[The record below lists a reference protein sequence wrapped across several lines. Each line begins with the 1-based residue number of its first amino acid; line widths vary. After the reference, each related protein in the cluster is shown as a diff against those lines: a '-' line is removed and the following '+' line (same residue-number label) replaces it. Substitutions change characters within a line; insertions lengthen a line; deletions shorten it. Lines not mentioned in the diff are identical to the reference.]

1 MENQYKERKSY
12 LSHQT
17 FFNYLLISRELWK
30 SLEHSQRTWDM
41 MQGFSIKDLPCHF
54 PFPTLPPL
62 ELFSHY
68 PSPELGSLCTD
79 VPLHPEK
86 RGGECLYRGYR
97 QRSELFT
104 STTYPGW
111 KLVHKL
117 KTKKID
123 KAGEQPATK
132 YLQIGWRPY
141 CKYCIATNHSAYFLM

>member
-79 VPLHPEK
+79 VPPPPRK
-86 RGGECLYRGYR
+86 KGRGASVHRLSAEIWAFYIN
-97 QRSELFT
+97 
-104 STTYPGW
+104 YPGW

-132 YLQIGWRPY
+132 YLQISWRPY

>member
-1 MENQYKERKSY
+1 
-12 LSHQT
+12 
-17 FFNYLLISRELWK
+17 
-30 SLEHSQRTWDM
+30 M

-86 RGGECLYRGYR
+86 RGGERLYTGYR

-104 STTYPGW
+104 STTRVEN
-111 KLVHKL
+111 LCINLKL
-117 KTKKID
+117 KTLTRRENNLLQSISKSAEDPIVKI
-123 KAGEQPATK
+123 ALP
-132 YLQIGWRPY
+132 QITVH
-141 CKYCIATNHSAYFLM
+141 IF